1 MHLSARRQALREGS
15 AITGSQNIIARN
27 GRSDSTGR
35 PPHVPQSEADLEEFF
50 DLSIDLLSIIDFD
63 GVTSSA

>member
-1 MHLSARRQALREGS
+1 
-15 AITGSQNIIARN
+15 
-27 GRSDSTGR
+27 
-35 PPHVPQSEADLEEFF
+35 VPQSEADLEEFF